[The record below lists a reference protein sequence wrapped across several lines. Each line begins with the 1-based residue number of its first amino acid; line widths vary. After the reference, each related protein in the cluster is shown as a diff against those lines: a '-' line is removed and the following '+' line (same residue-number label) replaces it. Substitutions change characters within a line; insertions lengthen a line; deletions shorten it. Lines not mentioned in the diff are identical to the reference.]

1 MFFSS
6 QIAIRK
12 NAAIMFIG
20 FQFALSTA
28 FALTLGTS
36 TEALNY
42 YGSQFQSDYQSG
54 NLRDQ
59 ALLQSLHQILAG
71 GHVKRAGQPD
81 ELVSDCANSLTIRNQ
96 TSRCVQHQ
104 ALGYDRARQQ
114 LFGYLHL
121 EQSGGVYSVKDVY
134 CEKNFTDRDFGGEK
148 NIGPGLVPGN
158 ASILNTEHTWPQ
170 SRFTS
175 RFSKE
180 MQKSDLH
187 HLFPT
192 DSEMNSRRGNMR
204 FGIVTKEVEDLKC
217 PIAKLGHQA
226 SGEIVFEVPENHK
239 GHVARALFYFAT
251 RYKMK
256 VSPNEEAAL
265 RQWHRDHPVD
275 ELEAARNN
283 MIEKVQGNR
292 NPFIDFPDLIDKI
305 QTFNSV
311 IQ

>member
-1 MFFSS
+1 MFLSS
-6 QIAIRK
+6 LQIIRK
-12 NAAIMFIG
+12 NLIIMFIG
-20 FQFALSTA
+20 LQFVFTTA
-28 FALTLGTS
+28 FALTFS
-36 TEALNY
+36 SSSEIKNY

-59 ALLQSLHQILAG
+59 SLLQVLHQIVAG
-71 GHVKRAGQPD
+71 GHIKQVDQAD
-81 ELVSDCANSLTIRNQ
+81 EIVSDCSSAVTTFGQNKK
-96 TSRCVQHQ
+96 CVQHT
-104 ALGYDRARQQ
+104 ALGYDGARKQ
-114 LFGYLHL
+114 LFGFLHL
-121 EQSGGVYSVKDVY
+121 EQSGGIYSVKDVY

-187 HLFPT
+187 HLYPS

-204 FGIVTKEVEDLKC
+204 FGIVVKEVENLKC

-226 SGEIVFEVPENHK
+226 SGDIVFEVPETHK

-256 VSPNEEAAL
+256 VSPAEEAAL
-265 RQWHRDHPVD
+265 RQWHHAHPAD
-275 ELEAARNN
+275 ELEIARNN

-292 NPFIDFPDLIDKI
+292 NPFIDFPDLIDRI

-311 IQ
+311 TQ